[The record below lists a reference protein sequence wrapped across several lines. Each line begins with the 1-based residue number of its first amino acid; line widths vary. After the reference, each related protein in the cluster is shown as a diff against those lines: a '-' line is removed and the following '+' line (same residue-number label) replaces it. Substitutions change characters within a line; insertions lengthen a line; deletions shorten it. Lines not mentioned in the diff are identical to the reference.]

1 MHPYRSPNPQRPSM
15 SPTRPLVSVA
25 DLVVRFEEG
34 PRLPAA
40 QFTLHSLGL
49 RCKREQ
55 SLPRL
60 LSFCFRRRA
69 PEQTDEHSCK
79 WSVEAIAGVTWH
91 PAGTAGLSV
100 ESGPTTV
107 GSTAAPSI
115 DVLQR
120 VSLRAELAMR
130 IQWAPR
136 DSGGSGGDGGDGG
149 GGSRVGGSGGSK
161 GSDGA
166 AAPRLRLE
174 GSAEVGSVRADV
186 TDAHLE
192 WSVRM
197 AVTATCD
204 SNSGRHTTRAR
215 RVLHTRDGS

>member
-1 MHPYRSPNPQRPSM
+1 MD
-15 SPTRPLVSVA
+15 
-25 DLVVRFEEG
+25 DLLVRFEEG
-34 PRLPAA
+34 PQLPAA

-79 WSVEAIAGVTWH
+79 WSVEAIAGITWH
-91 PAGTAGLSV
+91 PAGLSV
-100 ESGPTTV
+100 DGGPTTV
-107 GSTAAPSI
+107 DSTFEPSI
-115 DVLQR
+115 DVVQR

-130 IQWAPR
+130 IQWAPH
-136 DSGGSGGDGGDGG
+136 GG
-149 GGSRVGGSGGSK
+149 GGSSGDGGSGGSIGRSGGSNRR

-166 AAPRLRLE
+166 AAPRLRFE

-186 TDAHLE
+186 TDTHLE

-197 AVTATCD
+197 AVTASTPN
-204 SNSGRHTTRAR
+204 SNTAILTTKMWGRLYAPVRAMVVYR
-215 RVLHTRDGS
+215 C